1 GKLSSIAP
9 MVLHGRLCGRVG
21 RCQVIK
27 RIAIAILFFYISFV
41 MEQKINIYATFLQIK
56 ICTIID
62 NILYDI

>member
-1 GKLSSIAP
+1 
-9 MVLHGRLCGRVG
+9 
-21 RCQVIK
+21 
-27 RIAIAILFFYISFV
+27 